1 MMTLSVIILLRP
13 SCIHPRQQNMRT
25 IIDIPEAQVAAL
37 RELEKAKKVS
47 RAELIRQAIAQFVTT
62 QSPIESAFGA
72 WKARKG
78 RPVDG
83 LALERKLR
91 NEWKR

>member
-1 MMTLSVIILLRP
+1 
-13 SCIHPRQQNMRT
+13 MRT
-25 IIDIPEAQVAAL
+25 IIDIPDAQIAAL
-37 RELEKAKKVS
+37 RELEQAKKVS
-47 RAELIRQAIAQFVTT
+47 RAELIRQAIAQYVTTQYVTT

-72 WKARKG
+72 WKAGKG